1 MPILIH
7 ENMNRGHTRKGWLDS
22 FHTFSFGEFRD
33 PNRMGF
39 GALRVINE
47 DYIIPSAGF
56 ARHDHA
62 DMDIL
67 TLVRSGRIRHTDSL
81 GNVADI
87 VPDEMQLMQAGSG
100 MSHSEM
106 NASDT
111 APAHVLQ
118 IWLIPDRAGGPT
130 AYQRATLP
138 KAATVWSLM
147 ASGVPG
153 LAPLRLGSDTN
164 IAVARPRDGDKTRLD
179 VASKRR
185 IFLQMIEG
193 IAILD
198 GERLVAGDG
207 LQAEGVALPD
217 LHWQTDG
224 QVLLFDM
231 AP

>member
-47 DYIIPSAGF
+47 DYIIPGAGF

-67 TLVRSGRIRHTDSL
+67 TLVRAGRTRHTDSL
-81 GNVADI
+81 GNAADI
-87 VPDEMQLMQAGSG
+87 VPGEMQLMQAGSG

-118 IWLIPDRAGGPT
+118 IWLIPDQVGGPT
-130 AYQRATLP
+130 GYQRATLP
-138 KAATVWSLM
+138 TAATAWSLV
-147 ASGVPG
+147 ASGTAA

-164 IAVARPRDGDKTRLD
+164 LAIACPRDGDRTRLD
-179 VASKRR
+179 VGPKRR

-207 LQAEGVALPD
+207 LQAEGVVLPD